1 MGKLFTAALGLL
13 IVVGCGLGTANAQT
27 VAGSAV
33 DAQNGEPLLFAN
45 VVLVRSSDT
54 TQITGTSSDA
64 EGRFQFRKMAP
75 GRYFIQIS
83 TLGYHLANS
92 VAFDIRGKADSVALP
107 PVRLSPTSL
116 QLQEVEVRARKPMV
130 EMKPGKIVMNV
141 AEHLAATTAEN
152 AYEMLKKFPGVTI
165 DHNDNISLNG
175 KSGVLVMVDG
185 RNTYLSGTDL
195 ANYLKALPSR
205 SVSSI
210 EAIANPSSKYDA
222 EGVGGI
228 IDIKTDRKRERG
240 FNGSVSAGG
249 GLNLNPFKGGNTN
262 ESLDL
267 NFRTEKVSVYGNLSY
282 WYRNN
287 PSRYFMQTTYADGS
301 LQRYTD
307 GQKDYAEFDDLGQGM
322 WGRGG
327 VDYYP
332 TKRDVVGIA
341 YRGSGY
347 WGGNRMGLP
356 SQWLDPAG
364 NVVRSL
370 IQTTDAHNTHQNHNL
385 TANYEHTFDSVYHRK
400 LYADFT
406 WMHGKSGGAGDNA
419 LTYYRGDFGEVMAN
433 EAYCLSQ
440 PSISDVY
447 ALRVDYEHP
456 FSQQST
462 LEAGVKFSYGNN
474 DYEYV
479 YEEDGTRDTNRSNR
493 YLYNELIGAA
503 YVMYSHN
510 FASKTSLQ
518 VGLRGEVTALKGY
531 NPEMD
536 SAHERV
542 YGRPFPNVNISQ
554 QIGQNHR
561 LNLSYR
567 YRLTRPAYYNLN
579 PFMTRND
586 ATSYRG
592 GNPYLDPEYSHN
604 LDLTYSYK
612 YNLFVTA
619 GYVHT
624 DGNINSMTYYRNEDG
639 TYYSYRIPENMGQ
652 ADFVS
657 LSVNGNWSF
666 FDRWRLRFFVS
677 GTYGHRTFDYAL
689 PEGGFRHEDV
699 RCFDAT
705 AWLGTDVDIIKT
717 LTAELS
723 VWARLPSRNMFEYTR
738 PYVDLSLSVKK
749 TFFKEKLS
757 VTLSANNLLG
767 MAWSEISRYP
777 DGTVSDMAYYW
788 AGQQLS
794 LSVSY
799 NFGNNKLMRAQR
811 RGKALEEGDRMGS
824 GGSGS
829 GGGR

>member
-1 MGKLFTAALGLL
+1 MGKLFTAVLGLL
-13 IVVGCGLGTANAQT
+13 IVVGSGLGVAKAQT

-33 DAQNGEPLLFAN
+33 DAQSGEPLLFAN
-45 VVLVRSSDT
+45 VVLVRAADT

-64 EGRFQFRKMAP
+64 EGRFKFRKMAP

-92 VAFDIRGKADSVALP
+92 AAFDIRGKNDSVALP

-141 AEHLAATTAEN
+141 AEHLASTTAEN

-222 EGVGGI
+222 EGVGGL

-249 GLNLNPFKGGNTN
+249 GLNLNPFQGGHTN

-282 WYRNN
+282 WYNDS
-287 PSRYFMQTTYADGS
+287 PTHYDMQTTYADGS
-301 LQRYTD
+301 SQGVEGTLNQL
-307 GQKDYAEFDDLGQGM
+307 AQGM
-322 WGRGG
+322 WARGG

-332 TKRDVVGIA
+332 TKRDVLGIS
-341 YRGSGY
+341 YRGSGW
-347 WGGNRMGLP
+347 WGANRTDVPM
-356 SQWLDPAG
+356 QWFDPAG
-364 NVVRSL
+364 GIVRSL
-370 IQTTDAHNTHQNHNL
+370 MQEADAHNTHQNHNL

-406 WMHGKSGGAGDNA
+406 WMRGESGGYGDNA
-419 LTYYRGDFGEVMAN
+419 LTYYRGDFEEAVAR
-433 EAYCLSQ
+433 EAYFLNQ
-440 PSISDVY
+440 PSVSDVY
-447 ALRVDYEHP
+447 ALRMDYEHP

-462 LEAGVKFSYGNN
+462 LEAGLKFSYGNN
-474 DYEYV
+474 DYQYV
-479 YEEDGTRDTNRSNR
+479 YEVDGMRDTNRSNR

-510 FASKTSLQ
+510 FASKTSVQ

-536 SAHERV
+536 SSHKRV

-579 PFMTRND
+579 PFQTRND
-586 ATSYRG
+586 ATSYHS
-592 GNPYLDPEYSHN
+592 GNPYLNPEYSHN

-639 TYYSYRIPENMGQ
+639 TYYSYRIPENMGK
-652 ADFVS
+652 ADFAT
-657 LSVNGNWSF
+657 LSVNGNYSF

-689 PEGGFRHEDV
+689 PEGGYRHEDV

-738 PYVDLSLSVKK
+738 PYVALNLSVKK

-757 VTLSANNLLG
+757 VTLSANDLLG
-767 MAWSEISRYP
+767 MAWSEINRYP
-777 DGTVSDMAYYW
+777 DGTVSDMAFYSG
-788 AGQQLS
+788 GQRLS

-799 NFGNNKLMRAQR
+799 NFGNNKLMRAR
-811 RGKALEEGDRMGS
+811 RQGKALEESDRMGS
-824 GGSGS
+824 GGGN
-829 GGGR
+829 GGR